1 MTLVLF
7 ISNFVLDL
15 NNITM
20 KRSLLVF
27 LVAGLI
33 LLTTLLWMVNSAG
46 VADRT
51 DTIQFGVIGLLISFA
66 VFVGLKRLKSE
77 RRGEPAEDELS
88 KRILQK
94 TAAWSYYISLYLWVA
109 MIYIRGRVSMDTEQL
124 IGTGI
129 LGMAV
134 TFAVCWLVFNFRG
147 LRHE

>member
-1 MTLVLF
+1 MLF

-66 VFVGLKRLKSE
+66 AFVGLKRLKSE

-109 MIYIRGRVSMDTEQL
+109 MIYIRDRVSMDTEQL